1 MEGRTLFD
9 SFSSLPAKAPG
20 LFANPAASTTLPLLV
35 CTLQNERAWLM
46 AFSAAATFAGLLCPS
61 PLPRDRGTRSDEE
74 KLTFHIP
81 IKTENPEDDA
91 GSESL
96 FFRVFLRALTV

>member
-20 LFANPAASTTLPLLV
+20 F
-35 CTLQNERAWLM
+35 LQIPQPQSPCRLSVHSRNGAWLM

>member
-1 MEGRTLFD
+1 
-9 SFSSLPAKAPG
+9 
-20 LFANPAASTTLPLLV
+20 
-35 CTLQNERAWLM
+35 M

-81 IKTENPEDDA
+81 IKMENPEDD
-91 GSESL
+91 EKL
-96 FFRVFLRALTV
+96 FNTVRARSRSSGRTLTPDQRAYFSVFSCAL